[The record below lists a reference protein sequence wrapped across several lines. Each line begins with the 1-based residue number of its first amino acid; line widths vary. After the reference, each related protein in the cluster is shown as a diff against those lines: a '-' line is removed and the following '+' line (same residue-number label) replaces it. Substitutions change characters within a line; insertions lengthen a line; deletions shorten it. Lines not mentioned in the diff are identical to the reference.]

1 MEKFVNLISSYRWW
15 FIALTIIITCFFAF
29 NAKGLKSNNSIE
41 IWLDQGAPA
50 IEFYHKF
57 KEDFGNEEFLLIAV
71 NDGDIFSK
79 DGIKFISNI
88 TSKIDS
94 LKGIGDV
101 ISISTIFKQ
110 KLKTP
115 YFKNLLA
122 AKRAKEDPGP
132 KVDVLKIFEQEL
144 LKDPIY
150 VDSVVSKDGAV
161 TAVVAI
167 VNGPYSEYHD
177 GIAHTSGQ
185 NWSEYRKWLMVNVR
199 ETLYRVKDETNS
211 NAKIYI
217 GGPTVINAELD
228 RMSQKDMATLVPL
241 MFGISFVVLII
252 LFRKVTGVI
261 LPMVAIGIS
270 NVWTM
275 GLYAVCGNSMN
286 MVSGIMA
293 PVIFVIALATSVH
306 ILNHCYYGSVDNLP
320 DKRTLTG
327 TIKSIGVPCFFSC
340 LTTAIGFMSLSVSD
354 VIPVKTTG
362 VFTAAGIMMSFFVTI
377 VLITVTFL
385 FMGRRRG
392 LVDSKEECHQADS
405 RLRFFDNFLNWV
417 GPFVCRQSGEV
428 LILCAVLIT
437 VSILGILRLKV
448 ESDIVRAFP
457 DESEIIISNDYIEN
471 NLTGLLPL
479 EIIITKKNNDSVT
492 DHAVLT
498 EVDKFQSYLKGLND
512 IKHTLSI
519 SDIVKSVNRMVNNGR
534 SAYYM
539 IPQSSEKINS
549 YVDLASLHGGGIVN
563 SFLNK
568 DRTSTRISTRMLQV
582 GTDRYGVILQN
593 IDDYIKSSVPDSMV
607 VRITGVVHLLI
618 KMQEYLLESQIKT
631 FSLAFAVIFVVMII
645 LLRSLKLAL
654 ISMIP
659 NLMPIVLT
667 IGAMGYLGIKLD
679 SGTMMIASVALGIA
693 VDDTIHF
700 LYRFKK
706 EFKKGGDLF
715 IGNDHSALTIQDDY
729 LVAINKTMVNT
740 GRAIIFTSIVA
751 FCGFLAL
758 CLSNFK
764 PIQYFGL
771 LTAITMVS
779 ALIADIFVL
788 PCFLLVFRPKFSKG

>member
-15 FIALTIIITCFFAF
+15 FIAFTIIVTCLFAYS
-29 NAKGLKSNNSIE
+29 AKGLKTDNSIE
-41 IWLDQGAPA
+41 IWLNQGAPA
-50 IEFYHKF
+50 LEFYHKF

-71 NDGDIFSK
+71 NDKNIFSK
-79 DGIKFISNI
+79 DGIKFIGDI
-88 TSKIDS
+88 TSEIGR
-94 LKGIGDV
+94 LKGVGDV

-110 KLKTP
+110 KLITP

-122 AKRAKEDPGP
+122 EKRAEKDAGS
-132 KVDVLKIFEQEL
+132 KVNVLEIFEHEL

-150 VDSVVSKDGAV
+150 VDNIVSKDGTV

-167 VNGPYSEYHD
+167 VNGPYVGVPEDGNHMSE
-177 GIAHTSGQ
+177 Q
-185 NWSEYRKWLMVNVR
+185 NWSEYRKWLMVNVKGIVD
-199 ETLYRVKDETNS
+199 RVKNSDNS
-211 NAKIYI
+211 NAKVYI
-217 GGPTVINAELD
+217 GGPTAINAELD
-228 RMSQKDMATLVPL
+228 RMSQKDMSMLVPL
-241 MFGISFVVLII
+241 MFGISFIVLIL
-252 LFRKVTGVI
+252 LFRKVSGVI
-261 LPMVAIGIS
+261 LPMAAIGIS

-286 MVSGIMA
+286 MVSGIMT

-306 ILNHCYYGSVDNLP
+306 ILNHCYYGEVDRLSN
-320 DKRTLTG
+320 KQTVME

-340 LTTAIGFMSLSVSD
+340 LTTAIGFMSLTVSD
-354 VIPVKTTG
+354 VSPVKTTG
-362 VFTAAGIMMSFFVTI
+362 TFTATGIMMSFFVTL

-385 FMGRRRG
+385 FLGKRRAVAG
-392 LVDSKEECHQADS
+392 SKEHSRLADGS
-405 RLRFFDNFLNWV
+405 LRFFDNFLGWA
-417 GPFVCRQSGEV
+417 GPFVCRQAGEV
-428 LILCAVLIT
+428 LILCALLIAI
-437 VSILGILRLKV
+437 SILGILRLKV

-479 EIIITKKNNDSVT
+479 EIVINKKNNDSVT
-492 DHAVLT
+492 DYAMLA
-498 EVDKFQSYLKGLND
+498 EVEKFQSFLKDLDD
-512 IKHTLSI
+512 IKYAVSI
-519 SDIVKSVNRMVNNGR
+519 VDMVKNVNQMVNKGG
-534 SAYYM
+534 AEHYT
-539 IPQSSEKINS
+539 IPESSEKINS

-563 SFLNK
+563 SFLNI

-582 GTDRYGVILQN
+582 GSDRYGEILRK
-593 IDDYIKSSVPDSMV
+593 IEDYIKSSVPDNMV
-607 VRITGVVHLLI
+607 VGITGVVHLLI
-618 KMQEYLLESQIKT
+618 EMQEYLLESQIKT
-631 FSLAFAVIFVVMII
+631 FSLAFIVIFVVMII
-645 LLRSLKLAL
+645 LLRSIKLAL

-659 NLMPIVLT
+659 NLMPILLT
-667 IGAMGYLGIKLD
+667 IGAMGYMGIKLD

-706 EFKKGGDLF
+706 EFKKFYDTSDIKDNSTLE
-715 IGNDHSALTIQDDY
+715 IQDDY
-729 LVAINKTMVNT
+729 LVPINRTLMNT
-740 GRAIIFTSIVA
+740 GRAIIFTSIIA

-758 CLSNFK
+758 CLSSFK

-788 PCFLLVFRPKFSKG
+788 PCFLLVFRPKLRK